1 MLMDEIYRY
10 MLEEWRER
18 MIDLLDNV
26 KRDIN
31 NINIELVKRFYFK
44 DIVFLLGKYLRKKI
58 VKVFIVEINFFL
70 GLSYFFLFCKV
81 VRFLVLCSKLW
92 DLCLFY

>member
-1 MLMDEIYRY
+1 MLMDVIYRY

-44 DIVFLLGKYLRKKI
+44 DIVFLLGKYLRIKKL
-58 VKVFIVEINFFL
+58 VKVFIVDI
-70 GLSYFFLFCKV
+70 KI
-81 VRFLVLCSKLW
+81 
-92 DLCLFY
+92 FY

>member
-44 DIVFLLGKYLRKKI
+44 DIVFLLGKYLRIKKLL
-58 VKVFIVEINFFL
+58 KYL
-70 GLSYFFLFCKV
+70 
-81 VRFLVLCSKLW
+81 
-92 DLCLFY
+92 

>member
-26 KRDIN
+26 KWDIN

-44 DIVFLLGKYLRKKI
+44 DIVFLLGKYLRKK
-58 VKVFIVEINFFL
+58 
-70 GLSYFFLFCKV
+70 
-81 VRFLVLCSKLW
+81 KL
-92 DLCLFY
+92 LKYL

>member
-31 NINIELVKRFYFK
+31 NINIELVKRFYLK
-44 DIVFLLGKYLRKKI
+44 DIVFLLGKYLRIKKL
-58 VKVFIVEINFFL
+58 VKVFIVEI
-70 GLSYFFLFCKV
+70 KI
-81 VRFLVLCSKLW
+81 
-92 DLCLFY
+92 FY